1 MKKREELECVGRVK
15 GRKITR
21 NWSVR
26 TGCGFV
32 SYGIDIVINNDPE
45 ACVFALFASF
55 ALFSTQYSSTA
66 LQANCRFESTSHSTR
81 YVWCAAFCRSMP
93 IAETV
98 ACCCC
103 ARWRL
108 NSMIPITILF
118 RRQIKTPIAKF
129 RQQQV

>member
-1 MKKREELECVGRVK
+1 MCVGRVK

-66 LQANCRFESTSHSTR
+66 LQANCRFESTSHSTCG
-81 YVWCAAFCRSMP
+81 VLLFV
-93 IAETV
+93 E
-98 ACCCC
+98 ACQLP
-103 ARWRL
+103 RRL
-108 NSMIPITILF
+108 L
-118 RRQIKTPIAKF
+118 
-129 RQQQV
+129 VVVVLVGD